1 MLPLSAAN
9 TSSLHNWFI
18 LVRINCQS
26 DVYQPLSPCAT
37 LTSQVHRHCPHTGV
51 HPVTFKQTL
60 ERTQYCSD
68 KYSSPV
74 SLVKDDSVFVT
85 NEITQ
90 VP

>member
-1 MLPLSAAN
+1 M
-9 TSSLHNWFI
+9 
-18 LVRINCQS
+18 
-26 DVYQPLSPCAT
+26 
-37 LTSQVHRHCPHTGV
+37 
-51 HPVTFKQTL
+51 TFKQTL